1 MQSTIIHRLPY
12 VPWFAS
18 ACNGFKN
25 DGVMIAAAS
34 NELWGNG
41 AACGNN
47 YKVKCLSGTNAGVP
61 HPCKDNTDVVVTIV
75 DFCSPG
81 CQGTLDLSQEAFAK
95 IADRNE
101 GKINIDFQ
109 QV

>member
-1 MQSTIIHRLPY
+1 MPSNEL
-12 VPWFAS
+12 WGNGAAS

-75 DFCSPG
+75 DF
-81 CQGTLDLSQEAFAK
+81 
-95 IADRNE
+95 
-101 GKINIDFQ
+101 
-109 QV
+109 